1 MEIAAISSASTFVSL
16 THSDL
21 IRKNRLPALFVNT
34 LQLNYVEED
43 EGWCVIYSGVL
54 LQPLFF
60 KGMRHDTLMSP
71 VCSVCKQH
79 ICLTISHRWHEA
91 VLTVGLCADE
101 AGGGAVKEGE
111 EAGHGQADVRVGR
124 PEVESGEAGEV
135 NLQDVLWS
143 HLNIGHL
150 HGDTQISLFGAC
162 VSDFGVSLK
171 HFILFQS
178 KTKHNKKGWACSGDA
193 ELTWRHFWVEWNIS
207 NIIEHSHT

>member
-1 MEIAAISSASTFVSL
+1 M
-16 THSDL
+16 
-21 IRKNRLPALFVNT
+21 
-34 LQLNYVEED
+34 LQLNYVEVD
-43 EGWCVIYSGVL
+43 EGWCVIYSCVL

-60 KGMRHDTLMSP
+60 KGMCHNMPRSLCACLQCVKTT
-71 VCSVCKQH
+71 C
-79 ICLTISHRWHEA
+79 ICLTISHCWHEALSAGVTCHGNA

-150 HGDTQISLFGAC
+150 HGDTQISLIGAC
-162 VSDFGVSLK
+162 VLDFDVSIK

-178 KTKHNKKGWACSGDA
+178 KTQDNKKGWACLADA
-193 ELTWRHFWVEWNIS
+193 
-207 NIIEHSHT
+207 